1 MPDSGKQGQP
11 KRVSPSI
18 SILEHAGIPMNDPA
32 GWLAHATSVK
42 SKGRCGSAVLAYM
55 DSRDADVEMFLDE
68 LDLQL
73 KQYRVRVE
81 TIESFV
87 YMQCVGIQLE
97 KHFSKARA
105 NALAAFEKKTDIQTA
120 INIAQ
125 RKRLPLLVQELS
137 VKLDALAPG
146 VTHTTVK
153 ESKEAHL
160 LSKTVKGEIG
170 NLALRR
176 FQRAKETAMDRIV
189 SLMSIWAKCECYAI

>member
-1 MPDSGKQGQP
+1 M
-11 KRVSPSI
+11 
-18 SILEHAGIPMNDPA
+18 
-32 GWLAHATSVK
+32 
-42 SKGRCGSAVLAYM
+42 LAYM
-55 DSRDADVEMFLDE
+55 DSRDADAEALFDKLDHH
-68 LDLQL
+68 L
-73 KQYRVRVE
+73 KEYKVRVE

-87 YMQCVGIQLE
+87 YMQLE

-125 RKRLPLLVQELS
+125 RKRLPLLVQELTA
-137 VKLDALAPG
+137 KLDAIAPG

-160 LSKTVKGEIG
+160 LSKTLKGEIG

-176 FQRAKETAMDRIV
+176 FQRAKETAMDRVV
-189 SLMSIWAKCECYAI
+189 SLMTTWANCKFCAI